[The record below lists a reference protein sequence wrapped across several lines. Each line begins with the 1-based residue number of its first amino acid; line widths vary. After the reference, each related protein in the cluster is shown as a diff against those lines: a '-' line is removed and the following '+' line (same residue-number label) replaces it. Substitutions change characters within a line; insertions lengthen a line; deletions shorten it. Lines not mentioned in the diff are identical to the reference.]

1 LNISLLKIYMAKIQK
16 QRRREMA
23 KTVIGLFDSTSEARE
38 VVQELLNSGFRSD
51 DISVV
56 SRENGEYVTERGED
70 RTSGAA
76 MGAGAGAAVGGLGG
90 LLVGLSALAIP
101 GVGPVIAA
109 GPLATTLAGAGI
121 GAAAGGIL
129 GALTDLGVPEQEAH
143 YYAEGVRRGGALVS
157 VDADDNMAERAAEIM
172 GRYGAVDIDAR
183 VKHWREGGWT
193 RFDPNTGPYEARDPR
208 PFVDPNTGPY
218 RETEQ
223 PVVSERHSA
232 ERTGT
237 MAGHERDLTTTA
249 RQGEH
254 QRRVGEGEVKI
265 PIVEEQL
272 EVGKRIVER
281 GGVRLY
287 TRIVERPVEETVRLR
302 DETVTVERHPVDRPA
317 SDADLAAFKEGTIEV
332 TETDEEAIVSKR
344 THVVEEVVVSK
355 EVEER
360 TETVRDAAR
369 RTEVEVESIGSEG
382 TRAYGEG
389 RGFDAYDADFSSHYK
404 TTLAGRGHA
413 YERWAP
419 AYRYGYDL
427 ASDRRYTGSDWTAIE
442 PDARRRW
449 EEGHQGTWE
458 EFKDTIRYAWDKVRG
473 RR

>member
-1 LNISLLKIYMAKIQK
+1 
-16 QRRREMA
+16 MA
-23 KTVIGLFDSTSEARE
+23 KTVIGLFDSMSEARK
-38 VVQELLNSGFRSD
+38 VVQELLHDGFRND
-51 DISVV
+51 DISIV
-56 SRENGEYVTERGED
+56 SREDGEYVTERGEE

-76 MGAGAGAAVGGLGG
+76 TGAGAGAAVGGLGG

-109 GPLATTLAGAGI
+109 GPLATTLAGAGV

-157 VDADDNMAERAAEIM
+157 VETDDHMAERAAEIM

-193 RFDPNTGPYEARDPR
+193 RFDPNTGPYEAKDPR
-208 PFVDPNTGPY
+208 PFVDPNAGPY
-218 RETEQ
+218 REAE
-223 PVVSERHSA
+223 PRVVSEQHAAPRTAA
-232 ERTGT
+232 ETGRE
-237 MAGHERDLTTTA
+237 HELAATS
-249 RQGEH
+249 RQGK
-254 QRRVGEGEVKI
+254 RPGRVDEGEVRV
-265 PIVEEQL
+265 PVVEEQL

-287 TRIVERPVEETVRLR
+287 TRVVERPVEETVRLR
-302 DETVTVERHPVDRPA
+302 DERVSVERHPVDRPA
-317 SDADLAAFKEGTIEV
+317 GDADLAAFKEGTIEV
-332 TETDEEAIVSKR
+332 TETDEEAVVSKR
-344 THVVEEVVVSK
+344 TRVVEEVVVNK
-355 EVEER
+355 AVEER
-360 TETVRDAAR
+360 TETVRDSAR

-382 TRAYGEG
+382 TKDYGEA
-389 RGFDAYDADFSSHYK
+389 RGFDTYDTDFRSHYK
-404 TTLAGRGHA
+404 TTYAGRGHA
-413 YERWAP
+413 YDYWSP

-427 ASDRRYTGSDWTAIE
+427 ASDRRYTGSDWAAIE
-442 PDARRRW
+442 PDARKRW
-449 EEGHQGTWE
+449 EERHKGTWE

>member
-1 LNISLLKIYMAKIQK
+1 
-16 QRRREMA
+16 MA
-23 KTVIGLFDSTSEARE
+23 KTVIGLFDSMSEARE
-38 VVQELLNSGFRSD
+38 VVQELLHSGFRSD
-51 DISVV
+51 DISIV
-56 SRENGEYVTERGED
+56 SRENGKYVTERGED

-109 GPLATTLAGAGI
+109 GPLATTLAGAGV

-157 VDADDNMAERAAEIM
+157 VETDDHMAERAAEIM
-172 GRYGAVDIDAR
+172 GRHGAVDIDAR
-183 VKHWREGGWT
+183 VKHWREGGW
-193 RFDPNTGPYEARDPR
+193 RHFDPNTGPYEARDPR

-218 RETEQ
+218 RTAEQ
-223 PVVSERHSA
+223 PVIGERHTAQRATA
-232 ERTGT
+232 ETGRE
-237 MAGHERDLTTTA
+237 HEPAATS
-249 RQGEH
+249 RQG
-254 QRRVGEGEVKI
+254 QRPDQVGEGEVRV
-265 PIVEEQL
+265 PVVEEQI
-272 EVGKRIVER
+272 EVGKRIVEH

-287 TRIVERPVEETVRLR
+287 TRVVERPVEETVRLR
-302 DETVTVERHPVDRPA
+302 DERVTVERHPVDRPA
-317 SDADLAAFKEGTIEV
+317 GDADLAAFKEGTIEV

-344 THVVEEVVVSK
+344 TRVVEEVVVNK
-355 EVEER
+355 EIEER

-369 RTEVEVESIGSEG
+369 RTEVEVESIGKEG
-382 TRAYGEG
+382 AGGYGEG
-389 RGFDAYDADFSSHYK
+389 RGFDTYDTDFRSHYK
-404 TTLAGRGHA
+404 TTLADRGHA
-413 YERWAP
+413 YEHWAP

-427 ASDRRYTGSDWTAIE
+427 ASDRRYSGSDWTAVE
-442 PDARRRW
+442 SDARQRW
-449 EEGHQGTWE
+449 EERHHGTWE

>member
-1 LNISLLKIYMAKIQK
+1 
-16 QRRREMA
+16 MA
-23 KTVIGLFDSTSEARE
+23 KTVIGLFDSMSEARE
-38 VVQELLNSGFRSD
+38 VVQELIHSGFRSD
-51 DISVV
+51 DISIV

-109 GPLATTLAGAGI
+109 GPLATTLAGAGV

-157 VDADDNMAERAAEIM
+157 VETDDHMAERAAEIM

-193 RFDPNTGPYEARDPR
+193 RFDPNTGPYEARDQR

-218 RETEQ
+218 RAAEQ
-223 PVVSERHSA
+223 PAVGEWHTAQRTAAEAGRERELAATS
-232 ERTGT
+232 
-237 MAGHERDLTTTA
+237 
-249 RQGEH
+249 RQDKQPG
-254 QRRVGEGEVKI
+254 RVGEGEVRV
-265 PIVEEQL
+265 PVVEEQL

-287 TRIVERPVEETVRLR
+287 TRVVERPVEETVRLR
-302 DETVTVERHPVDRPA
+302 DERVTVERHPVDRPA
-317 SDADLAAFKEGTIEV
+317 GDADLAAFKEGTIEV
-332 TETDEEAIVSKR
+332 TETDEEAVVSKR
-344 THVVEEVVVSK
+344 TRVVEEVVVNK

-389 RGFDAYDADFSSHYK
+389 LSFDAYDTDFRGHYQ
-404 TTLAGRGHA
+404 TTHAGRGHA
-413 YERWAP
+413 YEHWAP
-419 AYRYGYDL
+419 AYRYGYEL

-442 PDARRRW
+442 SDARQRW
-449 EEGHQGTWE
+449 EERHQGTWE